1 MSTLTSAQVGGYMP
15 KEALAQLS
23 REVRNTHFQMGGAH
37 SHFDTAHRQQF
48 QRLAGE
54 RAGPVLANHSR
65 VVHFA
70 LGADQTSMKTETEAA
85 SRYKAHSVNC
95 RNELSQETKRNLRA
109 HHFGLGS
116 DKPNYVTHHK
126 EVFIAR
132 APQLNTRVDSK
143 ADRSAHFQLGSDLP
157 VTLSVARSEF
167 TPKTAERA
175 DQEKYLA
182 DLKKDLRLC
191 HFQIGSEQQSFV
203 STARKD
209 YAGTPGPRAG
219 LEPAQKDDL
228 RREHFVLGT
237 SRPEMTSVAKEA
249 YTEKKDGRVT
259 LSPEQVKEL
268 HASHFVLGQSQGPNQ
283 ATSHELHKGF
293 AQAPVPF
300 TQDRATLR
308 KTSLVLGSD
317 QSAWQSVY
325 TSSHSPVLK
334 RGEVVNNGAEK
345 SRQSHFVLGSHAP
358 VNVSTNHDDYQ
369 RSQSAKPNSLDPE
382 DAKELRAHHF
392 QLGADRSADFSTSY
406 EKYGAAGGPAGYMDP
421 LRRKDL
427 QATHFQ
433 YGSQESSFETSHTR
447 DYRQQAGHSAEQVR
461 TAAKTNVNFGAKQP
475 GAWKTTYTGTYNWI
489 QPVPDHSYKFEIQ
502 QRLG

>member
-1 MSTLTSAQVGGYMP
+1 MP
-15 KEALAQLS
+15 REALAQLS
-23 REVRNTHFQMGGAH
+23 REVRNTHFQLGGLH

-48 QRLAGE
+48 QALAGS

-70 LGADQTSMKTETEAA
+70 LGADETSMKTETESA
-85 SRYKAHSVNC
+85 SRYKAHSLNS
-95 RNELSQETKRNLRA
+95 RNELTQEEKRNLRA

-126 EVFIAR
+126 EVFIPR
-132 APQLNTRVDSK
+132 AAQLNTSVDSK
-143 ADRSAHFQLGSDLP
+143 VDRSAHFQLGSDEQ

-175 DQEKYLA
+175 EQEKYLA

-191 HFQIGSEQQSFV
+191 HFQIGTEQPSFV

-209 YAGTPGPRAG
+209 YRGIPGPRAG
-219 LEPAQKDDL
+219 LEAAQKDDL
-228 RREHFVLGT
+228 RKEHFVLGT
-237 SRPEMTSVAKEA
+237 SPAEMESVAKQA
-249 YTEKKDGRVT
+249 FTEKRDGRVM

-293 AQAPVPF
+293 GQVTVPF

-317 QSAWQSVY
+317 PGAWQSVY
-325 TSSHSPVLK
+325 ASSHTPVLK
-334 RGEVVNNGAEK
+334 KSEVVNNGAAK

-358 VNVSTNHDDYQ
+358 VNLSTNHEDYQ

-382 DAKELRAHHF
+382 DAKELRGHHF
-392 QLGADRSADFSTSY
+392 QLGAERSSDFSTSY
-406 EKYGAAGGPAGYMDP
+406 EKYGREGGPAGYMDP
-421 LRRKDL
+421 QRRKDL

-433 YGSQESSFETSHTR
+433 YGSQESSFESSHSR
-447 DYRQQAGHSAEQVR
+447 DYRHQAGHSAER
-461 TAAKTNVNFGAKQP
+461 TRPAVKTNVNFGEKQA
-475 GAWKTTYTGTYNWI
+475 GTWKTTYTGTYNWI
-489 QPVPDHSYKFEIQ
+489 QPVADHSYKFEIQ
-502 QRLG
+502 QKLG